1 MNSTDRDTIKLI
13 LSVEQNKK
21 KVKIIC
27 KNRNEGKTVAEA
39 ISNNASYLMASGYED
54 LNKGVSY
61 KDFTYKFGSKDEAE
75 YFKNKIIEVKNSS
88 SSSSSSS
95 SFSSSTSQDDVDVS
109 GGNSNTTVIIIA
121 AVMAVVVIGLFVWMR
136 SK

>member
-27 KNRNEGKTVAEA
+27 KDRNEGKTVAEA

-61 KDFTYKFGSKDEAE
+61 KDFTYKYGSKEEA
-75 YFKNKIIEVKNSS
+75 
-88 SSSSSSS
+88 
-95 SFSSSTSQDDVDVS
+95 
-109 GGNSNTTVIIIA
+109 
-121 AVMAVVVIGLFVWMR
+121 
-136 SK
+136 